1 MESSTQQKS
10 WNSVPMRNKYS
21 RSAAPSPRTSNPGSL
36 KTVKRRLDFL
46 DVDEE
51 DENGLDFTDKL
62 KAFRKVI
69 NPKKNVLVKREQVE
83 GRSSDSFNDE
93 DNRADFKDN
102 EGLRGVIS
110 PNKHVLV
117 KRELQKGREA
127 ASEAGQ
133 GPSYRD
139 GERSLKKK
147 DGYNK
152 LLVRPASIGPEVV
165 KDVSS
170 SKNALRYLSGR
181 ASVGVCSDVCR
192 QDPCSAQEL
201 ATRLEHVDERLQ
213 SYEFRSPDHIQRNG
227 SAHST
232 PAYKSR
238 THKSVKKEELDQWSI
253 SDDHCD
259 DWRKEFLKQPGASGD
274 AQTGHQ
280 FGHTKDLN
288 SHLTNNQSKMN
299 PDVHVLLDRLK
310 QSRCRKVNS
319 PYKDDSFKRT
329 YSAQMDTSEP
339 FEDRDLGQLE
349 RPQSC
354 FTSFIHTERDLGN
367 IERPRSCNLDH
378 QYKHIKTVL
387 ETPHN
392 QSKKREPN
400 NSIRQTNVP
409 FYDEIA
415 SPSGSERKYPVVR
428 NPASLKTPVIESERY
443 SRDNYDPEL
452 IIQTQRIRTPHKT
465 TKNEKLDISGGCQD
479 VQNQQLDY
487 VRHLHNTAVTG
498 DQVNGTSGESS
509 VDALSQVSS
518 SHTCKKDTGSVYCS
532 DWHDRNSENISDFRK
547 KHDRNDK
554 NTSEFK
560 HGYYRNGEHTS
571 ELRNKHHDRN
581 IEHVSDFRH
590 KNDGRNSEHISE
602 LRNREKY
609 LNSLTDKLNYS
620 ECGHCFND
628 VQCKREP
635 DLDVG
640 WSDTESGPLS
650 LSQLREL
657 HNKAFGNSDN
667 KHVSGSLTSSTKQNS
682 VSEKSEENA
691 NPGSFRTSKTMTDD
705 SRWSDKWHLPEN
717 PVNSDLN
724 SDVDKYSKEYL
735 HHKTIWNREQ
745 QSYKRNVQKVNEL
758 LERSLTPSLYE
769 TGCQRPQHNGALERR
784 SLTPGTFEMQ
794 MKSMSQ
800 NDVVS
805 FSRSVEPSSIHRIE
819 KHSRMSKDYPSK
831 VSPRKPESS
840 SCVEKSR
847 KEQSYTPV
855 SNDKDKERKRGSPSR
870 IRICGQMTGSV
881 STEIPVD
888 KQRSQTP
895 GSKGFNMSTRTL
907 EQRSQTPGSK
917 SFNMATR
924 TLEQRS
930 HTPGSYERQLKQQSN
945 HSHQTPGDLISGLR
959 ENGKTK
965 SVSNCVTKA
974 DKPTPKSQTSPQK
987 VTTRV
992 IKRVI
997 SPSKST
1003 QSNKKESS
1011 ASNSPQKK
1019 QTCNVIAKRND
1030 DSGHHNQRSN
1040 SSKCLKKVV
1049 SRSRSHVAELTDDS
1063 ERLKSDAEEQPLCL
1077 DEVRKL
1083 HFEVDQRL
1091 QDEMYISFHSDSEL
1105 SDEHS
1110 AVSKEWEVR
1119 KRNTTEKSITHGAES
1134 ANFKNNYLNL
1144 EKHGHH
1150 NLHNANDPS
1159 LVGVKGHN
1167 HLDNAKGQGQV
1178 TNGTGHG
1185 HLVGAKG
1192 YMGNGHSVE
1201 MSADIT
1207 IPKLFG
1213 MKITKTVT
1221 QINDGVESKDLK
1233 LDKANVQYEVT
1244 ISNGK
1249 ENSQIVAN
1257 NLQSNGHLNSL
1268 GQRATGNNFTT
1279 SSKILHQNESRH
1291 VGRDPRFGR
1300 SNIMTGTNPE
1310 FCLLDMVGHQ
1320 NKEYKERHW
1329 ACQNEGFVT
1338 GQKNEE
1344 DDATELINQELCFQR
1359 GGRNNSDGTCNF
1371 GNYFSASENDNRNAD
1386 HSCAYKQNEH
1396 NHQDQEDIDA
1406 ELRDAQYL
1414 QRCYTADSQEYDGV
1428 SDSFCRDG
1436 HLHGDGACAC
1446 TLGQD
1451 THNCQDQMIVGEQ
1464 KDSYLSLNRTE
1475 DSKSWGC
1482 STQAS
1487 DQIKEYSDLVLSS
1500 RRRNEFLEDLPFG
1513 DPASI
1518 ESSVEHQKLRKVTG
1532 ERETGYSEYLQEIG
1546 NSRTTQ
1552 AKNRNTLVTSSDGG
1566 SKFLDS
1572 FSAIDAVGVESFIE
1586 GGKERKSYGG
1596 MGSVDRMVMSRTCNV
1611 VDSADPTVWAKGMG
1625 DSRLVFEPPE
1635 KDTSTPL
1642 VSN

>member
-1 MESSTQQKS
+1 MQFSTQQKS

-83 GRSSDSFNDE
+83 GRSSPSFNDE
-93 DNRADFKDN
+93 DKRADFKDN

-117 KRELQKGREA
+117 KRELHKGREA
-127 ASEAGQ
+127 ASEAGH
-133 GPSYRD
+133 GPIYRD
-139 GERSLKKK
+139 GESSLKKK
-147 DGYNK
+147 GGYNK

-170 SKNALRYLSGR
+170 SKNALRCLSGR

-192 QDPCSAQEL
+192 QDACSAQEL

-213 SYEFRSPDHIQRNG
+213 SYEFRSPNHIQRNG

-238 THKSVKKEELDQWSI
+238 TQKSEKKEELDQWST

-259 DWRKEFLKQPGASGD
+259 DWRKESLKQPGASGD

-288 SHLTNNQSKMN
+288 SNLTDNQSKMN

-329 YSAQMDTSEP
+329 YSAQMDTSHLS
-339 FEDRDLGQLE
+339 EDRDLVQLE

-354 FTSFIHTERDLGN
+354 FTSLIHTERDWGN
-367 IERPRSCNLDH
+367 IERPRSCNLDNISDH
-378 QYKHIKTVL
+378 QYKHIKTVV
-387 ETPHN
+387 EAPHTHKRHKEDLN
-392 QSKKREPN
+392 CDTSNREPRVLHRSDKQSKKREAN

-415 SPSGSERKYPVVR
+415 SPSGSERKYSVVR
-428 NPASLKTPVIESERY
+428 NPASLKKPVIESERY
-443 SRDNYDPEL
+443 NRDNYDPEL

-465 TKNEKLDISGGCQD
+465 TENEKLDISGGCQD

-498 DQVNGTSGESS
+498 DQVNGTSGESP
-509 VDALSQVSS
+509 VDALSQGSS
-518 SHTCKKDTGSVYCS
+518 SHACKKDTGSVNCN
-532 DWHDRNSENISDFRK
+532 DWHDRNSEHISDFRN

-560 HGYYRNGEHTS
+560 HGYYSNGEHTS

-581 IEHVSDFRH
+581 IEHRH

-609 LNSLTDKLNYS
+609 LNGLTDKLNHS

-682 VSEKSEENA
+682 VSEQSEENA

-705 SRWSDKWHLPEN
+705 SRWSDILPEN
-717 PVNSDLN
+717 PVNSDLD

-769 TGCQRPQHNGALERR
+769 TGCQRPQHNEALERR

-805 FSRSVEPSSIHRIE
+805 SSRSVEPSSIHRIE
-819 KHSRMSKDYPSK
+819 KHSRISKDYISK

-855 SNDKDKERKRGSPSR
+855 SKDKDKERKRGSPSR
-870 IRICGQMTGSV
+870 IRISGQMTGSV

-895 GSKGFNMSTRTL
+895 GSKGFNMSTRTLEQRSQTPGSNNFNMSTRTL

-945 HSHQTPGDLISGLR
+945 HSHQTPGDLISGVR

-1040 SSKCLKKVV
+1040 SSKCVKKVV

-1110 AVSKEWEVR
+1110 AVSKEREVR
-1119 KRNTTEKSITHGAES
+1119 ERNTTEKSITHAVES

-1150 NLHNANDPS
+1150 NLHNANGPS

-1167 HLDNAKGQGQV
+1167 HLDNAKGQGQL

-1185 HLVGAKG
+1185 HLVGAKS

-1201 MSADIT
+1201 VSADIT

-1221 QINDGVESKDLK
+1221 QINDSFSLSIDDGVESKDQK

-1257 NLQSNGHLNSL
+1257 NLQ
-1268 GQRATGNNFTT
+1268 RATGNNFNT

-1300 SNIMTGTNPE
+1300 SNIMTGIDP
-1310 FCLLDMVGHQ
+1310 
-1320 NKEYKERHW
+1320 
-1329 ACQNEGFVT
+1329 
-1338 GQKNEE
+1338 
-1344 DDATELINQELCFQR
+1344 ELCLQR
-1359 GGRNNSDGTCNF
+1359 GGRNNSEGTCNF
-1371 GNYFSASENDNRNAD
+1371 GDYFCASENGNRNAD
-1386 HSCAYKQNEH
+1386 HSCAYKQNEL

-1451 THNCQDQMIVGEQ
+1451 TCNHQDQMIVGEQ
-1464 KDSYLSLNRTE
+1464 KDSYLRLNRTE

-1500 RRRNEFLEDLPFG
+1500 RRRKEFLDDLPFG

-1518 ESSVEHQKLRKVTG
+1518 ESSVEHQKQRKVTG
-1532 ERETGYSEYLQEIG
+1532 EREIGYSEYLQEMG

-1552 AKNRNTLVTSSDGG
+1552 ARNRNTLVTSSDGG
-1566 SKFLDS
+1566 SKFLDP
-1572 FSAIDAVGVESFIE
+1572 FSAIDAVGIESFIE

-1596 MGSVDRMVMSRTCNV
+1596 MGSVDRMVMSRSYNV
-1611 VDSADPTVWAKGMG
+1611 VDSADPNVWRKGME

>member
-1 MESSTQQKS
+1 MQSSTQQKS
-10 WNSVPMRNKYS
+10 WNFVPMRNKYS
-21 RSAAPSPRTSNPGSL
+21 RSAGPSPRTSNSGSL

-83 GRSSDSFNDE
+83 GRSSPSFNDE

-117 KRELQKGREA
+117 KREFQKGREA

-139 GERSLKKK
+139 GESSLKKK

-181 ASVGVCSDVCR
+181 ASVDVCSDVCR

-213 SYEFRSPDHIQRNG
+213 SYEFRSPDHIQRNY

-288 SHLTNNQSKMN
+288 SNLTNNQSKMN

-310 QSRCRKVNS
+310 QSRCRKINS

-329 YSAQMDTSEP
+329 YSAQMDTSQP
-339 FEDRDLGQLE
+339 SEDRDLVQLE

-428 NPASLKTPVIESERY
+428 NPASLKKPVIESERY

-452 IIQTQRIRTPHKT
+452 IIETQRIRTPHKS
-465 TKNEKLDISGGCQD
+465 TKNEKLDISGGGQD

-498 DQVNGTSGESS
+498 DQVNGTSGESP
-509 VDALSQVSS
+509 VGALSQGSS
-518 SHTCKKDTGSVYCS
+518 SHACKKDTGSVYCS
-532 DWHDRNSENISDFRK
+532 DWHDRNSEPISDFRK

-554 NTSEFK
+554 NASEFK

-581 IEHVSDFRH
+581 IDHISDFRH

-609 LNSLTDKLNYS
+609 LNSLTDKLNDS

-691 NPGSFRTSKTMTDD
+691 NPGSFRTSKTITDD
-705 SRWSDKWHLPEN
+705 SRWSDKRDLPEN
-717 PVNSDLN
+717 PVNSDLD

-819 KHSRMSKDYPSK
+819 KHSRMSKDYVSK
-831 VSPRKPESS
+831 VSPRKPEAS

-847 KEQSYTPV
+847 KEQSHTPV
-855 SNDKDKERKRGSPSR
+855 SKDKDKERKRGSPSR
-870 IRICGQMTGSV
+870 IRISGQTTGSV

-888 KQRSQTP
+888 KQRSQTPGSKGFNMSTRTLEQRSQTP

-945 HSHQTPGDLISGLR
+945 HSHQTPGDLISGVR

-974 DKPTPKSQTSPQK
+974 DKPTPKSLTSPQK

-1019 QTCNVIAKRND
+1019 QTCNAIAKRND

-1040 SSKCLKKVV
+1040 SSKCVKKVV

-1063 ERLKSDAEEQPLCL
+1063 ERLKSDAEEQQLCL

-1119 KRNTTEKSITHGAES
+1119 KRNTTEKSIAHAAES

-1150 NLHNANDPS
+1150 DLHNANGPS
-1159 LVGVKGHN
+1159 LVGVKGHI
-1167 HLDNAKGQGQV
+1167 HLDNAKGQ
-1178 TNGTGHG
+1178 G

-1221 QINDGVESKDLK
+1221 QINDSFSLSIDDGVESKDQK

-1257 NLQSNGHLNSL
+1257 NLQ
-1268 GQRATGNNFTT
+1268 RATGNNFNT

-1300 SNIMTGTNPE
+1300 SNIMTGIDP
-1310 FCLLDMVGHQ
+1310 
-1320 NKEYKERHW
+1320 
-1329 ACQNEGFVT
+1329 
-1338 GQKNEE
+1338 
-1344 DDATELINQELCFQR
+1344 ELCLQR
-1359 GGRNNSDGTCNF
+1359 GGRNNSEGTCNF
-1371 GNYFSASENDNRNAD
+1371 GDYFCASENGNRNAD

-1451 THNCQDQMIVGEQ
+1451 TRNCQDQ
-1464 KDSYLSLNRTE
+1464 KDSYLRLNRAE
-1475 DSKSWGC
+1475 DSKSCGC

-1500 RRRNEFLEDLPFG
+1500 RRRKEFLDDLPFG

-1518 ESSVEHQKLRKVTG
+1518 ESSVEHQKLRKFTG

-1566 SKFLDS
+1566 SKFLDP
-1572 FSAIDAVGVESFIE
+1572 FSAIDAVGIECFVE
-1586 GGKERKSYGG
+1586 GGKERKSDGG
-1596 MGSVDRMVMSRTCNV
+1596 MGSVDRMVVSRSYSV
-1611 VDSADPTVWAKGMG
+1611 VDSADPSVWTKGMG